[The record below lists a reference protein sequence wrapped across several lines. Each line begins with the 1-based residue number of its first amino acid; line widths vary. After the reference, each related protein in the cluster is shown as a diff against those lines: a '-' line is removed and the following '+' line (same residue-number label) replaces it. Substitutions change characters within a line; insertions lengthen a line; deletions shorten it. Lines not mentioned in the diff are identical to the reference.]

1 MLQFYHQKQKTK
13 TKKQETKTNKTGDLH
28 ESAFYT

>member
-1 MLQFYHQKQKTK
+1 MLQFYHQKKHNQ
-13 TKKQETKTNKTGDLH
+13 KQETKTNKTGDLH